1 MLYLAT
7 VSNNIWWPFNPAPQR
22 PKVIEIWRLDPICRD
37 LYQHRWMGAS
47 RCQYSPRKT
56 ANFCSPESQE
66 VSLVMCPSAPGGRGG
81 VVTPKNVDRGVRPVF
96 FRNCTLGYGDLGPK
110 LYPWLRKM
118 GQNHI
123 LDNRK
128 CHQINHFWSNFAWN
142 YWLNSRPWMF
152 PSDLTLAMTL
162 TLNFQGQMWNL
173 QYQPK
178 IVRLPRTEKQT
189 YCLYSRPWIWPWDLT
204 LAMTLTLSFQGQI

>member
-7 VSNNIWWPFNPAPQR
+7 VSNNIWWRSLQHSDQRR
-22 PKVIEIWRLDPICRD
+22 PKVIEIWRLDPIRRD

-66 VSLVMCPSAPGGRGG
+66 VSLVMCPSAPGRRGC

-162 TLNFQGQMWNL
+162 TLNFQGQIWNL
-173 QYQPK
+173 QYHNQKLSDCHEPK
-178 IVRLPRTEKQT
+178 SKHTVCTRSLE
-189 YCLYSRPWIWPWDLT
+189 YDHEIWPWPWPWP
-204 LAMTLTLSFQGQI
+204 